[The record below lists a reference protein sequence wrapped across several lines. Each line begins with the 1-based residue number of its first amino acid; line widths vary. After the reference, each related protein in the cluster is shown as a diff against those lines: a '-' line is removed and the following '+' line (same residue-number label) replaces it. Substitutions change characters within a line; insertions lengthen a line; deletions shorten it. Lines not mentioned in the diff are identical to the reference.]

1 MNANE
6 EERKT
11 IKENAKDIEE
21 KKEPESS
28 KIMQRFVALGKKK
41 STMPEERDNALN
53 VDSAA
58 GRQSSIDLTPL
69 KASDTSLMEVSRNR
83 KNDEATLQYTTND
96 VGLAKSRTI
105 MPNA

>member
-1 MNANE
+1 MMNANE

-58 GRQSSIDLTPL
+58 GRQSSIDLTPF
-69 KASDTSLMEVSRNR
+69 KSQMARVES
-83 KNDEATLQYTTND
+83 
-96 VGLAKSRTI
+96 LAKSINSPSENKKVVTTEQKSD
-105 MPNA
+105 